1 MPLIPIAMAL
11 AQFAPMIAGWLGGS
25 KAEDVA
31 TKVVGVAQAV
41 TGQSAPD
48 AALAALQADPNLAM
62 QFQKAVLEQQ
72 AQLAQINAQTQQAQL
87 AYEKDIY
94 TAEAADRDSARRLA
108 AQQPKDLMRPLLSI
122 VIVAATIAIVM
133 LVLLGVAD
141 GTLKDPVIAATA
153 GGLVMYFVRE
163 SSQVLGFWFGM
174 TKEASTQTQAI
185 TQFAVSPG
193 SVISPEPASPA
204 SSASATTTR

>member
-1 MPLIPIAMAL
+1 MLIPIAMAL

-31 TKVVGVAQAV
+31 SKVVGIAQTV

-48 AALAALQADPNLAM
+48 AALAAVQADPSLAL
-62 QFQKAVLEQQ
+62 QFQKAVLDQQ
-72 AQLAQINAQTQQAQL
+72 AQLAQINAQAQQAQL
-87 AYEKDIY
+87 TYEKDIY
-94 TAEAADRDSARRLA
+94 AAEASDRDSARHLA
-108 AQQPKDLMRPLLSI
+108 AQQPKDWMRPLLSI
-122 VIVAATIAIVM
+122 IVVAATIGIVF

-153 GGLVMYFVRE
+153 GGLMMYFVRE

-174 TKEASTQTQAI
+174 TKEASVTNAKVAD
-185 TQFAVSPG
+185 FAVAPG
-193 SVISPEPASPA
+193 TVTNASAPA
-204 SSASATTTR
+204 ASATQ

>member
-48 AALAALQADPNLAM
+48 AALAALQADPNLAL

-87 AYEKDIY
+87 TYEKDIY
-94 TAEAADRDSARRLA
+94 AAEASDRANARQLA
-108 AQQPKDLMRPLLSI
+108 AQQPKDWMRPLLSI
-122 VIVAATIAIVM
+122 VVVAATIGIVF

-153 GGLVMYFVRE
+153 GGLMMYFVRE

-174 TKEASTQTQAI
+174 TKEASVTNAKVAD
-185 TQFAVSPG
+185 FAVAPG
-193 SVISPEPASPA
+193 TVTSAQAPGAS
-204 SSASATTTR
+204 TTQ

>member
-72 AQLAQINAQTQQAQL
+72 AQLAQI
-87 AYEKDIY
+87 
-94 TAEAADRDSARRLA
+94 AADVTKAELA
-108 AQQPKDLMRPLLSI
+108 ADAANTLAINQTMQVEAKADHWPTYSWRPFVGFCFAIAWIGDYLLLPILHGYNS
-122 VIVAATIAIVM
+122 AIVVPVVPPEAW
-133 LVLLGVAD
+133 LAIGGVLGVASFFR
-141 GTLKDPVIAATA
+141 GRMQADPRV
-153 GGLVMYFVRE
+153 
-163 SSQVLGFWFGM
+163 
-174 TKEASTQTQAI
+174 ASDNR
-185 TQFAVSPG
+185 G
-193 SVISPEPASPA
+193 
-204 SSASATTTR
+204 